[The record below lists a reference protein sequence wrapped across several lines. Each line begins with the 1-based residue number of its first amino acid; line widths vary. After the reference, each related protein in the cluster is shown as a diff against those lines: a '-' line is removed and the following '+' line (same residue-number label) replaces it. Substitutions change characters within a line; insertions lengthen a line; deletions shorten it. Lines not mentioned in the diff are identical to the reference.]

1 MMKKIT
7 LPMEKEQIKELKAGD
22 VVKLTGTIYTARD
35 AAHKKL
41 CDMIAAG
48 EELPLDLRHAV
59 IYYCGPCPA
68 LPGNVIGSCGPTTS
82 YRMDAYAPILYANGA
97 DGAVGKGVI
106 GDNVKKAMQEHIG
119 VYFLATGGAG
129 ALLQKSVKSMEVI
142 AFPELGAEALRKLEV
157 EDMPLIVGVDCC
169 GNDIYEIGKQEYCE
183 K

>member
-1 MMKKIT
+1 MKKIT
-7 LPMEKEQIKELKAGD
+7 LPMEKEEIKALNAGD
-22 VVKLTGTIYTARD
+22 VVKLSGTIYTARD

-48 EELPLDLRHAV
+48 EELPLELQHAV

-97 DGAVGKGVI
+97 DGAIGKGVI
-106 GDNVKKAMQEHIG
+106 GENVRQAMREHIG

-129 ALLQKSVKSMEVI
+129 ALLQQSVKSMEVV
-142 AFPELGAEALRKLEV
+142 AFPELGAEALRRLEV
-157 EDMPLIVGVDCC
+157 EDMPLIVGVDCR
-169 GNDIYEIGKQEYCE
+169 GNDIYEIGRKQFCE